1 MQSIPYQLSQGVV
14 QALRDQFEPT
24 GAIVRDNPISKSAL
38 SEGRRILF
46 VEDWED
52 GPAAG
57 QPNQAESRV
66 FALDI
71 GVINRT
77 ANARTSADAD
87 MVQAKE
93 IASKGLLVTGRAL
106 KATGTLYTFSAP
118 REGKRI
124 YRVEG
129 LDVGGALIITRL
141 EINYVTPPVTT
152 TRT

>member
-24 GAIVRDNPISKSAL
+24 GAIVRDNPTSKSAL
-38 SEGRRILF
+38 SAGDRILF

-52 GPAAG
+52 GPIA
-57 QPNQAESRV
+57 QPNQAERRTFS
-66 FALDI
+66 LNI

-77 ANARTSADAD
+77 ADDRTGADAD
-87 MVQAKE
+87 MVLAKE
-93 IASKGLLVTGRAL
+93 AASKGLLVTGRAL
-106 KATGTLYTFSAP
+106 KATGALHTFAAP

-129 LDVGGALIITRL
+129 LDVGGALIVTRL
-141 EINYVTPPVTT
+141 EIDYVTPPVTT